1 MTKQIRPAQLKPG
14 ICCPFRE
21 LRQMENRSL
30 AVVAGLIV
38 LLAMPFAALAADG
51 AVTAEQE
58 ADWQVR
64 LDKGAALQAEGKARQ
79 AEADQLL
86 EQRNTECATKFLIN
100 DCRNAAAREHLK
112 VTRETRRLEIDGKAM
127 EREVKREQLSDRNRV
142 QAEEAPRRAADLE
155 LRQAESMNARQ
166 VAEDKAAA
174 TRASKAIKAAEG
186 EKRKIAEAEKQH
198 KKQADHDARV
208 AKKRQEAE
216 QRAAK
221 AAEKK

>member
-1 MTKQIRPAQLKPG
+1 
-14 ICCPFRE
+14 
-21 LRQMENRSL
+21 MENRFLSVL
-30 AVVAGLIV
+30 AGLIA
-38 LLAMPFAALAADG
+38 LLAMPFVALAADDTVPG
-51 AVTAEQE
+51 EQE
-58 ADWQVR
+58 AGWQVR

-79 AEADQLL
+79 AEADKVL
-86 EQRNTECATKFLIN
+86 EERNTECATKFLIN

-186 EKRKIAEAEKQH
+186 ERRKIAEAEKQH